1 MILCIAEKKDV
12 ARKLSKVLC
21 AFEDRQDY
29 FEGSGY
35 CITWCQG
42 HLLELRVKESEGAWS
57 LAVLPIL
64 PERFELGPISKGR
77 AKDGTYIEDAGCKHR
92 LYVIRQLMQ
101 KCESVICCTDAA
113 REGQLIF
120 ENVYRY
126 IGIRKPCKRL
136 WISDLTEKSIKKG
149 FASLGD
155 NDDYADLG
163 KAARLRAEGD
173 WLVGINATR
182 AFTLTS
188 GAERPLSLGR
198 VQTPTLCMICQRYEE
213 NKNFISTPFW
223 TLSGET
229 SKGVP
234 FKYRC
239 EKRFLAKEDGVSVRD
254 AVLRDGILTVETV
267 TTERKN
273 EDAPLLHDIASLQ
286 KVANSKYG
294 LTAKQTLDAAQALYE
309 KQLISYPRTGSRFIS
324 EEVFQDVPE
333 ILDAL
338 SSHPVYGE
346 DAKRIAAGSLNRRS
360 VNETK
365 VTDHHGLIVMGRLPK
380 TDLPVVESQVYELV
394 LVRFL
399 EAFAP
404 VCVADVTTVGMTSGG
419 ENFVAKGRR
428 EISLGWRAVCKD
440 GEGGDVNIDEVD
452 SIEMTMNPLP
462 HMEEGEKIPIGKLE
476 LEMDMTKPKPLLTDA
491 TLLSCMENA
500 GKRIEDKSIGKAL
513 KGIGIGTAATRDS
526 VIEEIIN
533 RKYVFRDKKKLVPTD
548 LGLSVYHAVL
558 DKEIANVEM
567 TAKWEMSL
575 NDIADGDI
583 AAADTFLSGIKEYA
597 TEITNEIKMAEDIKE
612 LGAKAQNASVLC
624 PSCRKPVRLGEW
636 GGKCAC
642 GTSLWR
648 TISGKRLSDEQMK
661 QLYEGGRTGVIAGF
675 KGKKGNTFSAALSL
689 GPDNKLSFIFPEQ
702 IEEEAVKCPKCGTV
716 MRFSDKGAWCPS
728 CHFNVWR
735 EVCHKKLSDKQLQ
748 TLILKG
754 RTGTIAGFKSKAGK
768 AFDATLVLLDDD
780 KVQFEFNSKS

>member
-1 MILCIAEKKDV
+1 MILCVAEKKDV
-12 ARKLSKVLC
+12 ARKLAKVLC

-35 CITWCQG
+35 CIAWCQG
-42 HLLELRVKESEGAWS
+42 HLLELRVKESEGAWTLS
-57 LAVLPIL
+57 NLPIL
-64 PERFELGPISKGR
+64 PLRFELGPISKGR
-77 AKDGTYIEDAGCKHR
+77 NKDGTYIEDPGCKHR

-126 IGIRKPCKRL
+126 IGIRRPVKRL

-149 FASLGD
+149 FSNLAD
-155 NDDYADLG
+155 NEDYADLG
-163 KAARLRAEGD
+163 KAARLRSEAD

-188 GAERPLSLGR
+188 SADRPLSLGR

-213 NKNFISTPFW
+213 NKNFKSTPFW

-229 SKGVP
+229 AKGGIP

-239 EKRFLAKEDGVSVRD
+239 DKRFLDEEDGLVARD
-254 AVLRDGILTVETV
+254 SAINDGMLTVDSVE
-267 TTERKN
+267 TERKN

-286 KVANSKYG
+286 KIANSKYG
-294 LTAKQTLDAAQALYE
+294 LTAKQTLDAAQSLYE

-324 EEVFQDVPE
+324 EDVFQEVPE

-360 VNETK
+360 VNETN
-365 VTDHHGLIVMGRLPK
+365 VTDHHGLIVMGRNSK
-380 TDLPVVESQVYELV
+380 TELSVTESQVYELV
-394 LVRFL
+394 LIRFL

-404 VCVADVTTVGMTSGG
+404 VCVADVTTVEMSAGG
-419 ENFVAKGRR
+419 EEFVAKGRR
-428 EISLGWRAVCKD
+428 EISLGWRAICKD
-440 GEGGDVNIDEVD
+440 GEGGDVSLDEVD
-452 SIEMTMNPLP
+452 SVEMTMNPLP
-462 HMEEGEKIPIGKLE
+462 HMEEGEKIPVGKLE
-476 LEMDMTKPKPLLTDA
+476 LTKDMTKPKPLLTDA

-500 GKRIEDKSIGKAL
+500 GKRIEDKSVGKAL

-533 RKYVFRDKKKLVPTD
+533 RKYVFREKKKLIPTD
-548 LGLSVYHAVL
+548 LGFSVYHVVK

-575 NDIADGDI
+575 NDIADGDVE
-583 AAADTFLSGIKEYA
+583 AADTFLSGIKEY
-597 TEITNEIKMAEDIKE
+597 TVEITNDIMMAEDIKS
-612 LGAKAQNASVLC
+612 LGSKAQSASVLC
-624 PSCRKPVRLGEW
+624 PVCKKPVRLSDW
-636 GGKCAC
+636 GGKCSC
-642 GTSLWR
+642 GYGLWR
-648 TISGKRLSDEQMK
+648 TISEKKLTDEQMK
-661 QLYEGGRTGVIAGF
+661 QLYEGGRTGVLSGF
-675 KGKKGNTFSAALSL
+675 KGKKGNTFSAALAL
-689 GPDNKLSFIFPEQ
+689 TAEKKLTFIFPEKN
-702 IEEEAVKCPKCGTV
+702 EEDAINCPKCGSV

-735 EVCHKKLSDKQLQ
+735 EVCHKKLSDKQLE
-748 TLILKG
+748 TLIVKG
-754 RTGTIAGFKSKAGK
+754 RTATLSGFQSKAGK
-768 AFDATLVLLDDD
+768 SFDAALVLQEDG
-780 KVQFEFNSKS
+780 KVQFDFNSK